1 MANLTESATWVNDVY
16 RIDENDPV
24 QGWDGSTLGISNQQ
38 ADALAKRTQWL
49 KSKVDL
55 GRRITTIE
63 SWAPLASGDLKTLT
77 PTDLKGKLL
86 RVDVS
91 DYDAEALLPV
101 ASSVADGGNIQI
113 SIEPGAGHQFLN
125 SNGKVVN
132 LQTSPGDDMIDL
144 ESGQTIND
152 LILNPLTILNV
163 FKLNSTTYL
172 VHSTHKVED
181 CPKGMIMAWPVNSPP
196 YGWLECN
203 GASISRAAYA
213 ALFANIGVVFGSASG
228 THFNIPD
235 LRGQFIRGWDN
246 GRGVDT
252 DGFTLQATT
261 TNGSAN
267 ITNADTSG
275 LSVGM
280 TISGT
285 GIPGGATI
293 TAITNASTFVISANA
308 TATGNLI
315 VLTVAKVRLFGSFQ
329 ADVLK
334 QHAHRIAT
342 AANQSNNAAPNDSKV
357 SDWEGS
363 GNTLTTD
370 NVQPIGGYETRP
382 KNVALMYCIKY

>member
-1 MANLTESATWVNDVY
+1 MANLTETATWVNNVY

-24 QGWDGSTLGISNQQ
+24 QGWDGSTLGISNEQ

-49 KSKVDL
+49 KARVDL
-55 GRRITTIE
+55 GRRITAIE
-63 SWAPLASGDLKTLT
+63 PWAPSAPSELKTLT
-77 PTDLKGKLL
+77 PSDLQGKLL

-91 DYDAEALLPV
+91 TYDAEALLPV
-101 ASSVADGGNIQI
+101 ASSVADGGNMQI
-113 SIEPGAGHQFLN
+113 SVEAGAGHQFLN
-125 SNGKVVN
+125 SNGRVIN
-132 LQTSPGDDMIDL
+132 LQTSPGDQMIDL
-144 ESGQTIND
+144 ESGQTLND
-152 LILNPLTILNV
+152 YILNPSTILNI
-163 FKLNSTTYL
+163 FKLNSNTYL
-172 VHSTHKVED
+172 IHSVHKLED

-228 THFNIPD
+228 THFNLPD

-252 DGFTLQATT
+252 DAFTLQATT
-261 TNGSAN
+261 TSGSAN

-280 TISGT
+280 TVSGT
-285 GIPGGATI
+285 GVPGGATI
-293 TAITNASTFVISANA
+293 LSITNSTTFVISGNA
-308 TATGNLI
+308 TASANLV
-315 VLTVAKVRLFGSFQ
+315 VLTFAKTRAFGSSQ

-334 QHAHRIAT
+334 QHTHRLAT
-342 AANQSNNAAPNDSKV
+342 EANQLNNAGPNDSQI
-357 SDWEGS
+357 SDWEGV
-363 GNTLTTD
+363 GNTQTTD